1 MDREYLKDKKKD
13 SNKRLVHLHYSRGD
27 GGLDYTKLEKLVRII
42 CDLRNQD
49 KDVVLVSSG
58 AIGVGVQALGLARRP
73 KTTSLRQA
81 CAAVGQGQLM
91 MIYQKLFS
99 GYHSTTAQVLLTF
112 DVISSDERRKNAINT
127 FNELTARCSTD
138 RQYGCHR

>member
-1 MDREYLKDKKKD
+1 MDREYLKDKKKIVIKIG
-13 SNKRLVHLHYSRGD
+13 SSSLIHEET

-58 AIGVGVQALGLARRP
+58 AVGVGVQALGLARRP

-99 GYHSTTAQVLLTF
+99 RVSQHS
-112 DVISSDERRKNAINT
+112 SSGSANI
-127 FNELTARCSTD
+127 
-138 RQYGCHR
+138 

>member
-1 MDREYLKDKKKD
+1 MDREYLKDKKKIVIKIG
-13 SNKRLVHLHYSRGD
+13 SSSLIHEET

-81 CAAVGQGQLM
+81 CAAVGRTANDD
-91 MIYQKLFS
+91 ISEAFS
-99 GYHSTTAQVLLTF
+99 RVSQHS
-112 DVISSDERRKNAINT
+112 SSGSANI
-127 FNELTARCSTD
+127 
-138 RQYGCHR
+138 